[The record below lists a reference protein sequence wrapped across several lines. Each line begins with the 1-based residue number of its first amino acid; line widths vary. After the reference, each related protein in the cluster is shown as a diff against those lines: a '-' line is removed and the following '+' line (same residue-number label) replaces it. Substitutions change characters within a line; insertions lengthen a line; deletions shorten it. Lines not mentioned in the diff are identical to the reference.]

1 MGTTELIVEPGR
13 QDVVV
18 VHDFDAPPEIAFRAY
33 TDPELMPRWKG
44 SDRFAVVVDEHDLR
58 VGGRWR
64 LVMTRG
70 DGTEYPMR
78 GVFHEVSAPHRLVS
92 TFEFEEGGPGALQLL
107 VETFEPTRVR
117 VPADVGVAVR
127 VGRGP

>member
-58 VGGRWR
+58 VGGA
-64 LVMTRG
+64 LAPG
-70 DGTEYPMR
+70 DDPR
-78 GVFHEVSAPHRLVS
+78 
-92 TFEFEEGGPGALQLL
+92 
-107 VETFEPTRVR
+107 
-117 VPADVGVAVR
+117 
-127 VGRGP
+127 

>member
-1 MGTTELIVEPGR
+1 MTPPTGSSTTGLPSGSASTLWTVRSPHCGETRRTTMGTTELIVEPGR

-78 GVFHEVSAPHRLVS
+78 GVFHEVS
-92 TFEFEEGGPGALQLL
+92 
-107 VETFEPTRVR
+107 
-117 VPADVGVAVR
+117 
-127 VGRGP
+127 